1 MKKIIFVSAC
11 KTKTYKS
18 GLAREMYVGQ
28 FSEKAY
34 RYATKI
40 DVEKDELVFLTP
52 KGYWEGVTAI
62 LHREGKSTENF
73 KTPLIG
79 LMQGEQIGWITDKL
93 CFLI

>member
-11 KTKTYKS
+11 KTKKYKS

-52 KGYWEGVTAI
+52 KGYLEGI
-62 LHREGKSTENF
+62 QQYCIEKENLQ
-73 KTPLIG
+73 KIS
-79 LMQGEQIGWITDKL
+79 KL
-93 CFLI
+93 R

>member
-11 KTKTYKS
+11 KTKKYKS

-52 KGYWEGVTAI
+52 KGYWTLPTLLSI
-62 LHREGKSTENF
+62 NF
-73 KTPLIG
+73 FDFI
-79 LMQGEQIGWITDKL
+79 II
-93 CFLI
+93 